1 MDLRLYPTAAA
12 AGTRHSCYSN
22 IKLFSPPLFLSRTV
36 DKILQTCSVVKK
48 STPQA
53 AAKEVIAISDIFK
66 LRLTVIA
73 TSDEY
78 QGPAYL
84 MVPPPVSDWDL

>member
-1 MDLRLYPTAAA
+1 MLLQQKAVQ
-12 AGTRHSCYSN
+12 SS
-22 IKLFSPPLFLSRTV
+22 ILFLSRSV

-73 TSDEY
+73 TIDKRQRS
-78 QGPAYL
+78 AYL
-84 MVPPPVSDWDL
+84 MVPPPFSDWDL